1 MSQPSTQT
9 PASQKPGSTRAL
21 AEALRTPILVVDDVQ
36 DNRELLEELLRSEG
50 YENILSAANGLE
62 ALETIAARPDVGL
75 VLLDLMMPGMDGYEV
90 CQRLSGSETT
100 AHIPIIVI
108 TGGAVRRDEALL
120 KSFER
125 GAMDFLPK
133 PVNEVEL
140 YGRVKS
146 ALLLYLE
153 RMHNRE
159 KTRALLES
167 QQRYELA
174 VNGVNDGIWDLNLAT
189 KEVYLSPQ
197 WKKNLGYEDQELAS
211 SMEVW
216 DSLVHPEDRP
226 AVLAAI
232 DEHGKKQTP
241 FYASEHRLKTKSGE
255 YKWVFTRGRAAWDD
269 AGKVVR
275 MTGSTTDISQ
285 RRLLENQLRQAQ
297 QMESIGRLAAGV
309 AHDFN
314 NLLAA
319 ILGHASFMQLH
330 LTPDSPLVP
339 GLESITKASTRAAE
353 LCKQML
359 AYAGQG
365 SYSIEQIDV
374 NSAIADTL
382 SLVNVSISKKIN
394 LSLARSNQPAV
405 IKADVAQIRQVLM
418 NLVLNAAE
426 AIGENTGS
434 ISIRVSRLRPAPADL
449 ANAIFQ
455 PKAIAAEYVRVEV
468 IDTGC
473 GMSKETQE
481 KIFEPFFTTKFT
493 GRGLG
498 LSAVLGIVKAH
509 DGLLKISSGVGRGTT
524 FEILLPLL
532 EGAAAPK
539 AEPEHESEPE
549 LWHGSGTVLLVDDEA
564 SVRESTRNLLTE
576 LGFRVLLAENGE
588 QGLHTFASHV
598 KEIVAVILDLTMP
611 RLGGAEVFEQI
622 RKIRPRLPVLLSS
635 GYNEQ
640 NTMERFTGTG
650 LAGFLQKPFSINDLA
665 SKLRDCLSAA

>member
-1 MSQPSTQT
+1 MITTVNFQNS
-9 PASQKPGSTRAL
+9 ARTRAL
-21 AEALRTPILVVDDVQ
+21 TEALQTPILVVDDVE

-50 YENILSAANGLE
+50 YEEIILASCGMD
-62 ALETIAARPDVGL
+62 ALNVLQSRADIGL

-90 CQRLSGSETT
+90 CQRISGNKAT

-153 RMHNRE
+153 RMHHRQ
-159 KTRALLES
+159 KTHALIES

-174 VNGVNDGIWDLNLAT
+174 VNGVNDGIWDLNLIAST
-189 KEVYLSPQ
+189 AYFSPQ
-197 WKKNLGYEDQELAS
+197 WKKNLGYEDYELPS
-211 SMEVW
+211 DLSVW
-216 DSLVHPEDRP
+216 ESTIHPEDKA
-226 AVLAAI
+226 AVLTAI
-232 DEHGKKQTP
+232 HEHGEKRTP
-241 FYASEHRLKTKSGE
+241 FYTSEHRLKTKSGE
-255 YKWVFTRGRAAWDD
+255 YKWVFSRGRAAWDSD
-269 AGKVVR
+269 GNVVR

-285 RRLLENQLRQAQ
+285 RRLLETQLRQAQ
-297 QMESIGRLAAGV
+297 QMESIGRLAAGI

-319 ILGHASFMQLH
+319 VLGHASFMQLH
-330 LTPDSPLVP
+330 LTKDSPLQP
-339 GLESITKASTRAAE
+339 SLDSITKASTRAAE

-365 SYSIEQIDV
+365 SYSVEQIDANV
-374 NSAIADTL
+374 LIADTV
-382 SLVNVSISKKIN
+382 SLVRISISKKIALN
-394 LSLARSNQPAV
+394 LNRCLETAI

-426 AIGENTGS
+426 AIGEEAGS
-434 ISIRVSRLRPAPADL
+434 ITIRTSRLRLTETDL
-449 ANAIFQ
+449 ADAILH
-455 PKAIAAEYVRVEV
+455 PKSDATDYVQIEV

-498 LSAVLGIVKAH
+498 LSAVLGIVKVH
-509 DGLLKISSGVGRGTT
+509 NGLLKISSEVGQGTT
-524 FEILLPLL
+524 FKILLPLI
-532 EGAAAPK
+532 EGAEIAP
-539 AEPEHESEPE
+539 PSETPPSGNG
-549 LWHGSGTVLLVDDEA
+549 LWRGSGTVLLVDDEA
-564 SVRESTRNLLTE
+564 SVLESTGNLLTA

-588 QGLHTFASHV
+588 QGLNTFTTHV
-598 KEIVAVILDLTMP
+598 KDIVAVILDLTMP
-611 RLGGAEVFEQI
+611 RLSGGEVFEQI
-622 RKIRPRLPVLLSS
+622 RKMSPHLPVLLSS
-635 GYNEQ
+635 GYNEE
-640 NTMERFTGTG
+640 NTMERFVGKG
-650 LAGFLQKPFSINDLA
+650 LAGFLQKPFSINDL
-665 SKLRDCLSAA
+665 STKLQECLRAA